1 MTERQSEYRA
11 EANLDHAHNAL
22 LEAGDLFSAAHQL
35 PPLYLRAV
43 LETEALEDELLTDGE
58 LFTRMALLYANYCR
72 DCPSD
77 YSFLEFAVDRIRRER
92 TTEHTKAWERGE

>member
-22 LEAGDLFSAAHQL
+22 LEASRRDQ
-35 PPLYLRAV
+35 
-43 LETEALEDELLTDGE
+43 LEDEALKDELLADGE
-58 LFTRMALLYANYCR
+58 LFTRMAFLYANYCR
-72 DCPSD
+72 DFPSA